1 MYSPR
6 KAQIQ
11 QKVAALR
18 ADIEANRARRDPF
31 AQKVAAARAKVQA
44 ERKNRQQRYAELRK
58 QQRTLMHHSYGNHN
72 CNRNRNPH
80 TLGNQP

>member
-31 AQKVAAARAKVQA
+31 AQKVAAARAEV
-44 ERKNRQQRYAELRK
+44 
-58 QQRTLMHHSYGNHN
+58 
-72 CNRNRNPH
+72 
-80 TLGNQP
+80 